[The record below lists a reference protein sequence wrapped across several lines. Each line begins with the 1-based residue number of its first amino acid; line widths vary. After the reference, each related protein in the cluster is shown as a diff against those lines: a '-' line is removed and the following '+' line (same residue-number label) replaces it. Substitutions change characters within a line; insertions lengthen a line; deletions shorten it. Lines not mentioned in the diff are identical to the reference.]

1 MKKYFIITIL
11 FVGILPL
18 FHSCTL
24 PNGISIGNVG
34 EDGEYINIHFDN
46 ISLNYDFS
54 NKLYT
59 EYIAVDYNEFLTA
72 HPSVY
77 NADFSGTIDNLASIL
92 INEEN
97 YKGSNKPSIKVIFD
111 DLVEGQIEHQ
121 CKKEDIAWNAVFGIP
136 NPNNLYKGTVEI
148 KSIKTNN
155 YGIQVVWKRVEMK
168 DNWPI
173 EEIVEKG
180 VISCDVSHIVK
191 AGTNNSNGNVAGR
204 GDKVISNTSD
214 VERIDDMQ
222 FVIEEEVYCVSP
234 DLYEPVLVGGEISDS
249 VKWDEPTIYKAI

>member
-1 MKKYFIITIL
+1 M
-11 FVGILPL
+11 
-18 FHSCTL
+18 
-24 PNGISIGNVG
+24 
-34 EDGEYINIHFDN
+34 
-46 ISLNYDFS
+46 
-54 NKLYT
+54 
-59 EYIAVDYNEFLTA
+59 
-72 HPSVY
+72 
-77 NADFSGTIDNLASIL
+77 ASIL

-111 DLVEGQIEHQ
+111 DIIEGQIVHQ
-121 CKKEDIAWNAVFGIP
+121 CKKEDIAWNTVFGIP

-148 KSIKTNN
+148 KSIKTHN
-155 YGIQVVWKRVEMK
+155 YGIQVVWKKVETQ

-173 EEIVEKG
+173 EEIVENG
-180 VISCDVSHIVK
+180 NVSCEMTHIIK